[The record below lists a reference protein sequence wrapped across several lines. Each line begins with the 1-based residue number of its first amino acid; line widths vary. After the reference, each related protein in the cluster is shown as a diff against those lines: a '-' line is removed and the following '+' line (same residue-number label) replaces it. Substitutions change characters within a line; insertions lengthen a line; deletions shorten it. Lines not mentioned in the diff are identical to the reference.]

1 MLQKIVNFCFSCI
14 IVKISKWV
22 LFITGTHRCFRNSN
36 EREKEIHHGEQ
47 SSFNFDKRII
57 ERRK

>member
-14 IVKISKWV
+14 IIKISKWV

-36 EREKEIHHGEQ
+36 EKEKEIHHGEP
-47 SSFNFDKRII
+47 SSFNFDKRMN
-57 ERRK
+57 